1 MFRILAPA
9 LAFCLMTASAVAQQ
23 PQLDNVT
30 KTKNGDWTLECGAVP
45 QSGARLCYM
54 VQFSKVK
61 QSPRPIVTAV
71 LQPAQGKN
79 PVFQVIAPLSV
90 WLRPGVE
97 ISIDGGA
104 KTNLGFEY
112 CLRDGCYALMEMTPG
127 FVAAL
132 KKGSSATLV
141 LRSIN
146 RKSIGIKVSLNGFTK
161 SFNGL
166 SG

>member
-1 MFRILAPA
+1 MFRILVPA
-9 LAFCLMTASAVAQQ
+9 LALCLMAASVGAQQ
-23 PQLDNVT
+23 PQLDNIT
-30 KTKNGDWTLECGAVP
+30 KSKNGDWTLECGTVP
-45 QSGARLCYM
+45 KSGARLCYM
-54 VQFSKVK
+54 VQFSKVP

-71 LQPAQGKN
+71 LQPSKGKN

-112 CLRDGCYALMEMTPG
+112 CLRDGCYALMPMSQG
-127 FVAAL
+127 FIDAL
-132 KKGSSATLV
+132 KKGKAATLV

-146 RKSIGIKVSLNGFTK
+146 RKSIGVKVSLSGFTK
-161 SFNGL
+161 SLNGI

>member
-1 MFRILAPA
+1 MFRLLVPA
-9 LAFCLMTASAVAQQ
+9 LAFCLMATSAGAQQ
-23 PQLDNVT
+23 PQLDNIT
-30 KTKNGDWTLECGAVP
+30 KTKNGDWTLECGTVP
-45 QSGARLCYM
+45 QNNARLCYM
-54 VQFSKVK
+54 VQFSKVPE
-61 QSPRPIVTAV
+61 SPRPIVTAV
-71 LQPAQGKN
+71 LQPAKGKD

-112 CLRDGCYALMEMTPG
+112 CLRDGCYALMPMSKG
-127 FVAAL
+127 FVEAM
-132 KKGSSATLV
+132 KKGTSASVV
-141 LRSIN
+141 LRSI
-146 RKSIGIKVSLNGFTK
+146 RRQALEVKISLSGFTK